1 MQNKASLKLRA
12 AACPPSLDYRIAGNR
27 PTVKGAEG
35 AAKPFT
41 LDGRA
46 VFCYVPLLRHP
57 VRVIDRKLGV
67 DHRPVLSPARPL
79 FCDVQHGQIQHLE
92 QAVIG
97 RKNRLGFGHF
107 SQLTVESLDGV
118 GGIDQPSELFAFC
131 GAQRPTMRF

>member
-1 MQNKASLKLRA
+1 MQNKASLKLQA
-12 AACPPSLDYRIAGNR
+12 AACPPSHDYRIAGNR

-92 QAVIG
+92 QAVIFHFRNG
-97 RKNRLGFGHF
+97 SEKRTKWEYESRSKSWTPEMKIKAAADAKRRKHG
-107 SQLTVESLDGV
+107 
-118 GGIDQPSELFAFC
+118 
-131 GAQRPTMRF
+131 